1 MALCK
6 AISSKRRILQRSGK
20 RKARK
25 MLLLGPYIP
34 VPRFGQIVFFV
45 EGSIY
50 VFGLMGR
57 EVKKGVMREGW
68 EGWGEWECESRG
80 G

>member
-25 MLLLGPYIP
+25 MLLLGP
-34 VPRFGQIVFFV
+34 RFGQIVFFV

-57 EVKKGVMREGW
+57 EVQKGVMREGW